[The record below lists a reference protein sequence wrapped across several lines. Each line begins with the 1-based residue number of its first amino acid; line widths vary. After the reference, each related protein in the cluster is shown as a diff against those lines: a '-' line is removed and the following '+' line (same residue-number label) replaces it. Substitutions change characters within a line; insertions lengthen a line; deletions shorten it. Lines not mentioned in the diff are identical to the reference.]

1 MTFKLL
7 FIFSLLLSSAFT
19 KELSKGPEVLEPE
32 ETDGVSNPENVV
44 SVSAKDKI
52 NLSDLLCEK
61 LEIEVDNN
69 SENTENNMSV
79 SGK

>member
-32 ETDGVSNPENVV
+32 ETDGVSNPENIV
-44 SVSAKDKI
+44 SASAKDKI

-61 LEIEVDNN
+61 LEIDVGNI
-69 SENTENNMSV
+69 SENKENIISP
-79 SGK
+79 SG